1 MKKGIL
7 FIGVMLLSVFLCGCK
22 EKIDLNGYLDI
33 DADGYDTVGTASF
46 SIDYEDIYED
56 YEEIFDKG
64 AKGEFEEL
72 MEEFGIELLLEEAI
86 SGELSE
92 TSGLSNGD
100 EIEFE
105 WDVNAQDIEEN
116 LKRGILEMLIL
127 KILMHEDMYGYQM
140 ASIINEKSEDK
151 INIKEGSLYGPLYR
165 MIDKGYISE
174 RKVLVGKRR
183 TRIYYHIES
192 NGVDYLYTLIKIYNR
207 MNEGV
212 SLILNQKSNGDIF
225 DE

>member
-1 MKKGIL
+1 MPL
-7 FIGVMLLSVFLCGCK
+7 
-22 EKIDLNGYLDI
+22 Y
-33 DADGYDTVGTASF
+33 
-46 SIDYEDIYED
+46 
-56 YEEIFDKG
+56 
-64 AKGEFEEL
+64 
-72 MEEFGIELLLEEAI
+72 
-86 SGELSE
+86 
-92 TSGLSNGD
+92 
-100 EIEFE
+100 
-105 WDVNAQDIEEN
+105 QDIEEN

-212 SLILNQKSNGDIF
+212 SLILNQKSNGDLF